1 MPTILGI
8 ATGVLALSYPALLTT
23 FRTVL
28 WPISIATVF
37 CISGTTYEILAGIL
51 KRNPKKLPDDRLPL
65 HNEPDKTSEDMSN
78 AELAAFF
85 GTIATS
91 LYLFRRAKLE
101 MFARQ
106 PEGEPVHVTVVLG
119 CVLAMLVGHAALVL
133 VVWMIVR
140 AFTTAQ
146 EAWRY
151 CTRPTPIETNLTTT
165 AFSTTSLSAVDTSEE
180 YDSDDTSS
188 DWSSVL
194 SDYDQEVD
202 TLEGY
207 DSDDTLS
214 DWSAVL
220 PDYAWGR

>member
-1 MPTILGI
+1 MSTILSI
-8 ATGVLALSYPALLTT
+8 TTSVLYLTYPALLTA
-23 FRTVL
+23 FRTIL
-28 WPISIATVF
+28 WPVSIAIVVF
-37 CISGTTYEILAGIL
+37 ISGSTFDIVARLL
-51 KRNPKKLPDDRLPL
+51 KQDPKKLPNDRLPL

-106 PEGEPVHVTVVLG
+106 PEEEPAHVTVVLG

-140 AFTTAQ
+140 VSTVAQ
-146 EAWRY
+146 KAWRY
-151 CTRPTPIETNLTTT
+151 CTRPTPIETNPTTT
-165 AFSTTSLSAVDTSEE
+165 AFSTISSSAVDTFEE
-180 YDSDDTSS
+180 
-188 DWSSVL
+188 
-194 SDYDQEVD
+194 
-202 TLEGY
+202 Y

-214 DWSAVL
+214 DWSSVSS
-220 PDYAWGR
+220 DYDREVDTSEE